1 MVPMNPQEKSY
12 ISTADVRLPPEIIL
26 TSLSMS
32 SGLPVDEGGEI
43 SPTAAPLAPQAPGP
57 VGKVVNLGRHRILG
71 DQLVVLA
78 GVGGAPFLLAAGDP
92 TFLPEREVRRRWE
105 LLHVEGGGSN
115 LVTLWFDG
123 YEVVIQKE
131 PIRFILMGR
140 IGDPLV

>member
-1 MVPMNPQEKSY
+1 MDPQEKRY

-43 SPTAAPLAPQAPGP
+43 SPMAAPLAPQAPGL
-57 VGKVVNLGRHRILG
+57 VRTVVDLGRHKILG
-71 DQLVVLA
+71 DQLVVSVLTK
-78 GVGGAPFLLAAGDP
+78 VEGAPFLPAAGDP
-92 TFLPEREVRRRWE
+92 IILPEREVRRQWE